1 MRLEIWHDTID
12 NNLARRDAGQLARRE
27 KFPEKLPAF
36 PLQSKSGRAIIHFW
50 KEEEKTGCFFQVHP
64 TKPRKITQ
72 TDNSKGGFSVSKKY
86 AGLCAALLCALALC
100 VTALGTEVIA
110 RDRGICDVQVK
121 DAQTAAVTP
130 NVASDGKGAYV
141 GAEALDV
148 TLMGADQQY
157 VLVVLPESVLK
168 DGELPDLSTLSADQI
183 LYINQA
189 EAQNGKALFD
199 GTNAAYPKELKTG
212 RYYLCAASDNQDLTI
227 IGSFGYYRMG
237 DVNGDDAISVSDVQD
252 LITSI
257 VTSAEMSKEVQK
269 ACDFNGDGAISV
281 SDVQDI
287 ITYIVTGN
295 LSNT

>member
-1 MRLEIWHDTID
+1 M
-12 NNLARRDAGQLARRE
+12 
-27 KFPEKLPAF
+27 
-36 PLQSKSGRAIIHFW
+36 
-50 KEEEKTGCFFQVHP
+50 
-64 TKPRKITQ
+64 
-72 TDNSKGGFSVSKKY
+72 SKKY

-168 DGELPDLSTLSADQI
+168 NGELPDLSTLSADQI

-189 EAQNGKALFD
+189 EAQNGKALFG

-227 IGSFGYYRMG
+227 IGSFGYYQLG